1 MSDASALLAN
11 SSGLPPDSIAD
22 LLGPWSQEVNIASVA
37 LKTALVILMAVVL
50 GCERSRNRHAAG
62 LRTFIVLSIGSMLAG
77 IGDVYFITVLGV
89 GFPILSAA
97 VFIGISIITANTI
110 IFSSKNQ
117 IMGLTTSVGMW
128 AMSIISAMLGFGL
141 YTAALIGFAALM
153 IGLLAFSK
161 MEKYIKD
168 KSNHFE
174 IHLELKSRG
183 SLQDFVTMAREFGLT
198 IDNLELNPAYA
209 NSGLSVYTVK
219 FTISEKSLRKKSHN
233 SIIEALSVL
242 DCVHYIEKIG

>member
-1 MSDASALLAN
+1 M
-11 SSGLPPDSIAD
+11 PYDSIAH
-22 LLGPWSQEVNIASVA
+22 LLGKWSVEVNVASTA

-50 GCERSRNRHAAG
+50 GCERARNRHAAG
-62 LRTFIVLSIGSMLAG
+62 LRTFIVLSIGSMFAG
-77 IGDVYFITVLGV
+77 IADVYFITVLHV
-89 GFPILSAA
+89 GFSFLSAA

-128 AMSIISAMLGFGL
+128 SMSILSAVLGFGL

-161 MEKYIKD
+161 MESYIKN
-168 KSNHFE
+168 KSDHFE

-183 SLQDFVTMAREFGLT
+183 SLQDFVAMAREFGLK

-209 NSGLSVYTVK
+209 NSGLSVYSVK
-219 FTISEKSLRKKSHN
+219 LTIVGKSLRKKSH
-233 SIIEALSVL
+233 SEIIDALSVL
-242 DCVHYIEKIG
+242 DCVYYVEKIG

>member
-1 MSDASALLAN
+1 MPTDY
-11 SSGLPPDSIAD
+11 IAQ
-22 LLGPWSQEVNIASVA
+22 LLGDWSSEVNLASTA
-37 LKTALVILMAVVL
+37 LKTALIILMAVIL

-62 LRTFIVLSIGSMLAG
+62 LRTFIVLSIGSMFAG
-77 IGDVYFITVLGV
+77 IGDIYFITVLHV
-89 GFPILSAA
+89 NFAFLSAA

-110 IFSSKNQ
+110 VYSSKNQ

-128 AMSIISAMLGFGL
+128 TMSIISSIIGFGL
-141 YTAALIGFAALM
+141 YTAGLLGFAALM
-153 IGLLAFSK
+153 IGLLAFSRL
-161 MEKYIKD
+161 EIYIKN

-183 SLQDFVTMAREFGLT
+183 SLQEFISAVREFGLT

-219 FTISEKSLRKKSHN
+219 FTIVNKELRKKSH
-233 SIIEALSVL
+233 SDIIEALSVL
-242 DCVHYIEKIG
+242 DCVYYIEKMD

>member
-1 MSDASALLAN
+1 MSTDL
-11 SSGLPPDSIAD
+11 IAD
-22 LLGPWSQEVNIASVA
+22 WLGSWSAEVNIASTA
-37 LKTALVILMAVVL
+37 LKTALVIVMAVVL
-50 GCERSRNRHAAG
+50 GCERSKNRHAAG
-62 LRTFIVLSIGSMLAG
+62 LRTLIVLSIGSMFAG
-77 IGDVYFITVLGV
+77 LGDVYFITVLNV
-89 GFPILSAA
+89 GFSFLSAA

-128 AMSIISAMLGFGL
+128 AMSIISAILGFGL

-161 MEKYIKD
+161 METYIKN
-168 KSNHFE
+168 KSDHFE
-174 IHLELKSRG
+174 IHLELKSRS
-183 SLQDFVTMAREFGLT
+183 SLQDFIAMAREFGLK

-219 FTISEKSLRKKSHN
+219 FTVVGKELKKKSHN
-233 SIIEALSVL
+233 DIIEALSVL
-242 DCVHYIEKIG
+242 DCVYFVEKIG

>member
-1 MSDASALLAN
+1 MPTDLIANALGSW
-11 SSGLPPDSIAD
+11 SS
-22 LLGPWSQEVNIASVA
+22 EVNIASTA
-37 LKTALVILMAVVL
+37 LKTALIVVMAVVL

-62 LRTFIVLSIGSMLAG
+62 LRTLIVLSIGSMFAG
-77 IGDVYFITVLGV
+77 IGDIYFITVLNV

-97 VFIGISIITANTI
+97 VIIGISIITANTI

-117 IMGLTTSVGMW
+117 IMGLTTSVGGW
-128 AMSIISAMLGFGL
+128 TMSIISAILGFGL

-161 MEKYIKD
+161 MEMYIKN
-168 KSNHFE
+168 KSDHFE
-174 IHLELKSRG
+174 VHLELNTRG
-183 SLQDFVTMAREFGLT
+183 GLQEFIATARQFGLK

-219 FTISEKSLRKKSHN
+219 FTIVDKNLRKKSH
-233 SIIEALSVL
+233 SDIIEALNVL
-242 DCVHYIEKIG
+242 DCVYHIEKLG

>member
-1 MSDASALLAN
+1 MPTDF
-11 SSGLPPDSIAD
+11 IAD
-22 LLGPWSQEVNIASVA
+22 LLGEWSVEVNIASTA
-37 LKTALVILMAVVL
+37 LKTVLVIIMAVVL

-62 LRTFIVLSIGSMLAG
+62 LRTLIVLSIGSMFAG
-77 IGDVYFITVLGV
+77 IGDIYFITVLHV
-89 GFPILSAA
+89 GFSFLSAA

-117 IMGLTTSVGMW
+117 IMGLTTSVGVW

-153 IGLLAFSK
+153 VGLLAFSK
-161 MEKYIKD
+161 METYIKN

-183 SLQDFVTMAREFGLT
+183 SLQDFITMAREFGLK
-198 IDNLELNPAYA
+198 IDNLEVNPAYA
-209 NSGLSVYTVK
+209 NSGLSVYTVRL
-219 FTISEKSLRKKSHN
+219 TIAGKELRKKSHN
-233 SIIEALSVL
+233 DIIEALSVL
-242 DCVHYIEKIG
+242 DCVYYVEKIG

>member
-1 MSDASALLAN
+1 M
-11 SSGLPPDSIAD
+11 PYDSIAH
-22 LLGPWSQEVNIASVA
+22 LLGKWSVEVNVASTA
-37 LKTALVILMAVVL
+37 RKTALVILMAVVL
-50 GCERSRNRHAAG
+50 GCERARNRHAAG
-62 LRTFIVLSIGSMLAG
+62 LRTFIVLSIGSMFAG
-77 IGDVYFITVLGV
+77 IADVYFITVLHV
-89 GFPILSAA
+89 GFSFLSAA

-128 AMSIISAMLGFGL
+128 SMSILSAVLGFGL

-161 MEKYIKD
+161 MESYIKN
-168 KSNHFE
+168 KSDHFE

-183 SLQDFVTMAREFGLT
+183 SLQDFVAMAREFGLK

-209 NSGLSVYTVK
+209 NSGLSVYSVK
-219 FTISEKSLRKKSHN
+219 LTIVGKSLRKKSH
-233 SIIEALSVL
+233 SEIIDALSVL
-242 DCVHYIEKIG
+242 DCVYYVEKIG

>member
-1 MSDASALLAN
+1 MPTDYIASW
-11 SSGLPPDSIAD
+11 
-22 LLGPWSQEVNIASVA
+22 LGEWSQQVNVGSTA

-50 GCERSRNRHAAG
+50 GCERSKNRHAAG
-62 LRTFIVLSIGSMLAG
+62 LRTLVVLSIGSMLAG
-77 IGDVYFITVLGV
+77 IADIYFITVLKV
-89 GFPILSAA
+89 GFSFMSAA

-128 AMSIISAMLGFGL
+128 AMSIISAVLGFGL

-161 MEKYIKD
+161 LEIYTKD

-183 SLQDFVTMAREFGLT
+183 SLQEFIAAAREFGLK

-209 NSGLSVYTVK
+209 NSGLYVYTVK
-219 FTISEKSLRKKSHN
+219 FTVVGKSLAKKSH
-233 SIIEALSVL
+233 SEIIEALSVL
-242 DCVHYIEKIG
+242 DCVYHVEQIG